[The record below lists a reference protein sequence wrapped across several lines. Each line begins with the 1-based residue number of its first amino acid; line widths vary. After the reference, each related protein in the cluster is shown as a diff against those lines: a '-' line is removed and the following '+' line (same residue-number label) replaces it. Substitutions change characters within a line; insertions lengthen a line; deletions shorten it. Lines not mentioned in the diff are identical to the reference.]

1 MKTKKILASLF
12 AALLIGSA
20 LAGCSENGANSSST
34 PSSSATAVSSSAPVS
49 SANQEDT
56 SSADSQTS
64 TGEPTPS
71 EILTAIEKV
80 YGEDFLANMDMP
92 DEMFESQFPVDK
104 DLIQDKVARMPM
116 ISAHA
121 DYVVIIRAV
130 DGKGEEVEKQLKE
143 IRDNIVNDTMQY
155 PSNMAKVQSSQ
166 VVRNGDTVAFL
177 MVGAIND
184 NMDATEEEALEFAQ
198 AETKKAVD
206 AFNAAFA

>member
-1 MKTKKILASLF
+1 MKTKKVLAALF

-34 PSSSATAVSSSAPVS
+34 PSSGPAVSSSAPAS
-49 SANQEDT
+49 SANQEDA

-104 DLIQDKVARMPM
+104 DLSLIHILWAPWASCWKVWA
-116 ISAHA
+116 
-121 DYVVIIRAV
+121 
-130 DGKGEEVEKQLKE
+130 
-143 IRDNIVNDTMQY
+143 
-155 PSNMAKVQSSQ
+155 
-166 VVRNGDTVAFL
+166 L
-177 MVGAIND
+177 MR
-184 NMDATEEEALEFAQ
+184 
-198 AETKKAVD
+198 
-206 AFNAAFA
+206 